1 MKKSLLVFS
10 IIIIILAVAA
20 AFIVLNKKTPNPAAG
35 NNEPSQ
41 TNTETAASVPT
52 AGQNAEN
59 NVENK
64 VIIENFAF
72 SPQISNINAGQ
83 KVVWTNN
90 DSAPHQIKADSFSSG
105 ILNKGD
111 TYEFVFVNPGT
122 YNYYCGLHPSMKG
135 QVIAQ

>member
-1 MKKSLLVFS
+1 MRKPLLIFS

-20 AFIVLNKKTPNPAAG
+20 AFIVLNKKTPNPAAS

-41 TNTETAASVPT
+41 INTETIASVPA

-72 SPQISNINAGQ
+72 SPPISNINAGQ

-90 DSAPHQIKADSFSSG
+90 DSAPHQIKADSFNSG

-111 TYEFVFVNPGT
+111 AYEFVFVNPGA

-135 QVIAQ
+135 QIIVK